1 MYYIVKYCQQ
11 DNQAN
16 AEYFLYNG
24 YGDCSYWE
32 ELKEDGEHLIECAEF
47 YSDGGEEAY
56 IRDVGLIVYK
66 TDDYEEA
73 ENKLKKERAIYN
85 CT

>member
-1 MYYIVKYCQQ
+1 MYYIIKYCQQ

-24 YGDCSYWE
+24 YGDYSCWE
-32 ELKEDGEHLIECAEF
+32 ELKDDGEHLIECAEF

-56 IRDVGLIVYK
+56 IRDVGLIIYK
-66 TDDYEEA
+66 TDNYEEA
-73 ENKLKKERAIYN
+73 ENKLNKEDFN
-85 CT
+85 G